1 MTSSLKAAALGRS
14 IERTHDMDFA
24 PQTPAPR
31 HSTAKDY
38 IYDAITTAIIEGHFA
53 PGERLLEKDVSAWL
67 EVSRTPVR
75 EALSALEGDG
85 LVEIMPHRGAV
96 VRRLNAEDVRDL
108 YVVRAALESLAAEL
122 AVGRAPATLADELA
136 AIDADLNTAMAAGDI
151 EGALELNRRFHFA
164 LYEQCGSS
172 RLTASI
178 ASAWRR
184 AEYFRRHVYK
194 SAEGVDHEE
203 GVHAAVVAAVRD
215 GDGVR
220 ASAVVKTSLLD
231 MGDQLADILTAS
243 GGDTT

>member
-1 MTSSLKAAALGRS
+1 MTSSLKAVAQGRS
-14 IERTHDMDFA
+14 TERTPDLDFA
-24 PQTPAPR
+24 PHTPAPR

-38 IYDAITTAIIEGHFA
+38 IYDSITTAIIEGHFA

-67 EVSRTPVR
+67 DVSRTPVR

-96 VRRLNAEDVRDL
+96 VRRLSAEDVRDL
-108 YVVRAALESLAAEL
+108 YVVRAALESLASEL
-122 AVGRAPATLADELA
+122 AVERAPATLADDLA
-136 AIDADLNTAMAAGDI
+136 ALDSELHDAMTSGDI

-164 LYEQCGSS
+164 LYEHCGSA
-172 RLTASI
+172 RLTSSI

-194 SAEGVDHEE
+194 SAEGADHED
-203 GVHAAVVAAVRD
+203 GVHAAVLAAVRA
-215 GDGVR
+215 GDGSR
-220 ASAVVKTSLLD
+220 ASTVVKTSLLD
-231 MGDQLADILTAS
+231 MGEQLADVLTAS